1 MSRGWYPFAIAL
13 VLCSPVAAEVSV
25 TVYNQNLGLI
35 SESRSFDVKSGLQH
49 LTLTDVAA
57 QMVPASV
64 RISFPESAVEVH
76 EQNYHYDLV
85 NTTAIL
91 QRYLDQRIRII
102 GKEGAVYD
110 GTLLSTSGS
119 YVLSTDLGLR
129 IITPENVLQVDLAE
143 LPSGFYTRPT
153 LDWLV
158 AADRAG
164 KVKADV
170 SYLTNGIRWE
180 AEYVAHLNADDT
192 KLDLSGWASIDNQS
206 GATYADARLKLI
218 AGDIHRPPSPAGYAM
233 DYALMSREGLV
244 PKAGFEERSF
254 FEYHLYDLPR
264 RTTVANREIKQI
276 ALFEP
281 ATTPIVKKYLYRSW
295 KSQDKIAVVVEFNN
309 SKASGLGMPLPA
321 GLVRI
326 TKSDVDGTSQ
336 LLGEDR
342 IDHTP
347 KDEELTLEVGNA
359 FDLTPEHTTVDRR
372 RISLY
377 VNEVDVKIVLRNHK
391 TEQVDIE
398 VQEKA
403 PRWQTWRI
411 MTASHPFEKKDANT
425 FVFKAGVPADGEAE
439 ITYTLRTGE

>member
-1 MSRGWYPFAIAL
+1 MIRGWAAGAL
-13 VLCSPVAAEVSV
+13 TVALCSTATAEISV

-35 SESRSFDVKSGLQH
+35 SESRQFDVKAGMQH
-49 LTLTDVAA
+49 LTLTDVAS
-57 QMVPASV
+57 QIVPASV
-64 RISFPESAVEVH
+64 RIQFQSPVEVH

-85 NTTAIL
+85 NTQAIL
-91 QRYLDQRIRII
+91 QRYLDKKIRIV
-102 GKEGAVYD
+102 GKEGDVYE

-119 YVLSTDLGLR
+119 YVLSTSGGLKL
-129 IITPENVLQVDLAE
+129 ISPDQAVHVDLAE
-143 LPSGFYTRPT
+143 LPAGFYTRPT

-158 AADRAG
+158 AAGSPG
-164 KVKADV
+164 KVSANV
-170 SYLTNGIRWE
+170 SYLTNGIGWQ

-206 GATYADARLKLI
+206 GATYADAKLKLI
-218 AGDIHRPPSPAGYAM
+218 AGDIHRASGPMEFRLNYDMMAT
-233 DYALMSREGLV
+233 REGV
-244 PKAGFEERSF
+244 PKAGFDERSF

-281 ATTPIVKKYLYRSW
+281 ATTPVTKKYLYRSW
-295 KSQDKIAVVVEFNN
+295 KEQEKVAVVVEFKN
-309 SKASGLGMPLPA
+309 SKAAGLGMPLPA
-321 GLVRI
+321 GLVRV
-326 TKSDVDGTSQ
+326 TKSDLDGSSQ

-347 KDEELTLEVGNA
+347 KDEEVTLEVGNA
-359 FDLTPEHTTVDRR
+359 FDLSPEYAQVDRR

-377 VNEVDVKIVLRNHK
+377 VDETDVKIKLRNHK
-391 TEQVDIE
+391 TERVEIE

-403 PRWQTWRI
+403 PRWQTWKI
-411 MTASHPFEKKDANT
+411 TTSSVPFEKKDANT
-425 FVFKAGVPADGEAE
+425 FVFKVQVPADGESE

>member
-1 MSRGWYPFAIAL
+1 MNRGWAAGAL
-13 VLCSPVAAEVSV
+13 AVALYATALAEVSV

-35 SESRSFDVKSGLQH
+35 SESRQFDVKAGMQH
-49 LTLTDVAA
+49 LTLTDVAS
-57 QMVPASV
+57 QMVPPSV
-64 RISFPESAVEVH
+64 RIHFESPGVEVH

-85 NTTAIL
+85 NTPAIL
-91 QRYLDQRIRII
+91 QRYIDQRIRIV
-102 GKEGAVYD
+102 GQEGAVYE
-110 GTLLSTSGS
+110 GTLLATSGS
-119 YVLSTDLGLR
+119 YVLSTSSGLK
-129 IITPENVLQVDLAE
+129 IIMPEQVLQVDLAE
-143 LPSGFYTRPT
+143 LPAGFYTRPT

-158 AADRAG
+158 AAGSPG
-164 KVKADV
+164 KVSATV
-170 SYLTNGIRWE
+170 SYLTNGIGWQ

-206 GATYADARLKLI
+206 GATYADAKLKLI
-218 AGDIHRPPSPAGYAM
+218 AGDIHRPRGPEVYRMDFAM
-233 DYALMSREGLV
+233 ASREAL
-244 PKAGFEERSF
+244 PKAGFDERSF

-264 RTTVANREIKQI
+264 RTTVANRENKQI

-281 ATTPIVKKYLYRSW
+281 ATTPVTKKFLYRSW
-295 KSQDKIAVVVEFNN
+295 KDQEKVAVVVEFQNA
-309 SKASGLGMPLPA
+309 KAAGLGMPLPA
-321 GLVRI
+321 GLVRV
-326 TKSDVDGTSQ
+326 TKSDLDGTSQ

-359 FDLTPEHTTVDRR
+359 FDLTPEYAQVDRR

-377 VNEVDVKIVLRNHK
+377 VDETDVKIKLRNHK
-391 TEQVDIE
+391 TAQVTIE

-411 MTASHPFEKKDANT
+411 MTSSVPYEKKDANT
-425 FVFKAGVPADGEAE
+425 FIFKVPVPADGESE